1 MDVAWLRPPGAI
13 WGDKAWSGWFLDLK
27 ENIRSLSDFDC
38 VQYMSICLM
47 LYSNNKLFKLLF
59 ILIYVVSCE
68 LLICILYVITRE
80 LLDVESFCRQIVSA
94 RNRRMIQDGAP

>member
-47 LYSNNKLFKLLF
+47 LYSNNKLFILLF

-68 LLICILYVITRE
+68 LLICMSSRE
-80 LLDVESFCRQIVSA
+80 NFWMSRVSVVKLSRQEIE
-94 RNRRMIQDGAP
+94 G